1 MTMSKRARC
10 KLFND
15 KCRVWNMDITGA
27 ARRSFMMSY
36 MEQELYVL
44 NMLNL
49 RGASRNL
56 AAMSPTEKNLY
67 LRNYS

>member
-1 MTMSKRARC
+1 MTMSKRVRC

-15 KCRVWNMDITGA
+15 ECRVRNMDMTGA

-36 MEQELYVL
+36 MEQELHVL
-44 NMLNL
+44 NMSNL

-56 AAMSPTEKNLY
+56 AAMSPTENNLY

>member
-1 MTMSKRARC
+1 
-10 KLFND
+10 
-15 KCRVWNMDITGA
+15 MDMTGA

-36 MEQELYVL
+36 MEQELHVL
-44 NMLNL
+44 NMSNL

-56 AAMSPTEKNLY
+56 AAMSPTENNLY